1 MLQWLRQVKNIND
14 AKFVTWL
21 LTALAGILVWSLS
34 YFATSAEV
42 SEIRRNAQFDSV
54 KIDKIA
60 DDVSWIRGRLRELEG
75 NK

>member
-1 MLQWLRQVKNIND
+1 MKNIND

-42 SEIRRNAQFDSV
+42 IEIRKDAKFYEI

-60 DDVSWIRGRLRELEG
+60 EDVSWIRGRLRELEG